1 MFLLHSKEHNSFI
14 FYHNFYNYNRIYV
27 VTCIVI
33 LGRIIVSYPTN
44 LRGFTPYKMVTL
56 PLLLAWIFYGFE

>member
-27 VTCIVI
+27 VICIVI

-44 LRGFTPYKMVTL
+44 LRGL
-56 PLLLAWIFYGFE
+56 PLIKW